1 MSSARRP
8 LLTATAA
15 GTLLGALWFVPSAN
29 ASQDAPVRTE
39 TTTQVTTQA
48 RAASTTTT
56 GATRASR
63 ATVGEES
70 ALTVVRAESDTATGT
85 AAEAAV
91 DTAADTAA
99 DATTDDG
106 PRLADTGSFDT
117 TPYVVG
123 GTTLLALGAGF
134 VFYSIRRERLGF

>member
-15 GTLLGALWFVPSAN
+15 ATLLGALWFVPSAN
-29 ASQDAPVRTE
+29 ASQEAPARTV

-48 RAASTTTT
+48 RAASATTT
-56 GATRASR
+56 GAVERTADR
-63 ATVGEES
+63 ATDRS
-70 ALTVVRAESDTATGT
+70 ATRTL
-85 AAEAAV
+85 
-91 DTAADTAA
+91 A
-99 DATTDDG
+99 DAGRTDAVAETGAGAGADDG
-106 PRLADTGSFDT
+106 VRLADTGSFDT

-134 VFYSIRRERLGF
+134 VVYSIRRERLGF

>member
-29 ASQDAPVRTE
+29 ASQEATARTE

-48 RAASTTTT
+48 RAVSSTTESTAGAETT
-56 GATRASR
+56 A
-63 ATVGEES
+63 
-70 ALTVVRAESDTATGT
+70 
-85 AAEAAV
+85 
-91 DTAADTAA
+91 
-99 DATTDDG
+99 DDG
-106 PRLADTGSFDT
+106 TRLADTGSFDT

-134 VFYSIRRERLGF
+134 VVYSVRRERLGF

>member
-29 ASQDAPVRTE
+29 ASQDAPARLE

-48 RAASTTTT
+48 RAMSTTTRSST
-56 GATRASR
+56 DANT
-63 ATVGEES
+63 
-70 ALTVVRAESDTATGT
+70 TA
-85 AAEAAV
+85 
-91 DTAADTAA
+91 
-99 DATTDDG
+99 DDG
-106 PRLADTGSFDT
+106 ARLADTGSFDT

-123 GTTLLALGAGF
+123 GTALLALGAGF
-134 VFYSIRRERLGF
+134 VVYSVRRERLGF

>member
-29 ASQDAPVRTE
+29 ASQDTPARTG
-39 TTTQVTTQA
+39 TTTQITTQA

-56 GATRASR
+56 
-63 ATVGEES
+63 
-70 ALTVVRAESDTATGT
+70 DTTAGTTADGATGT
-85 AAEAAV
+85 TAR
-91 DTAADTAA
+91 TAADTAA
-99 DATTDDG
+99 DTATGTTVDDG
-106 PRLADTGSFDT
+106 TRLADTGSFNT

-134 VFYSIRRERLGF
+134 VVYSVRRERLGF